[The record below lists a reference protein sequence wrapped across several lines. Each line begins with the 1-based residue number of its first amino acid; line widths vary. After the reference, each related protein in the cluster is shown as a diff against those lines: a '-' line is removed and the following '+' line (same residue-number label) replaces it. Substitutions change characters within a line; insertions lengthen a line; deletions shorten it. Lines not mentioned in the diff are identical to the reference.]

1 MITMKLKY
9 ILLSLFVVM
18 LFGFPS
24 CSDDDII
31 DCSASEAAIMAQ
43 LREHILLKDIIKKG
57 ELYQFNYEDKM
68 VELPVGDVAE
78 LVRNDSLWETRITL
92 VNGSSFTIPT
102 LGKNID
108 PFITSVNV
116 NPSHYNPLAA
126 NIVLNLPEQGF
137 IKMILHSKSG
147 HHEPDVT
154 YSFKSVE
161 KNQNITVL
169 GLYPNYKNR
178 VTLIYT
184 DKNGNE
190 RARSEVSVETEL
202 PSSIY
207 LPNEINVTAFNENKY
222 EDGMTLVNSWGESL
236 DDTSVPYIIDRD
248 GEIRWVL
255 DWDNHPD
262 LKYMCIDCGLTRM
275 KNGNYLTGDANHH
288 CLVEVDI
295 LGNIVHKWDFQ
306 AMGYNVHHATSESA
320 QGTIMACVCRVDA
333 KVADGSDCRIN
344 DHVVEFN
351 PQHNEIVREF
361 DFATMLDSAR
371 HHLTGAIDPKFPF
384 PQSASN
390 WLHNNG
396 ILRIGDEYLATG
408 RYQGIFKFTQRG
420 GVKWIISG
428 HEQWRK
434 NFRKILLAP
443 LHKDG
448 TPITDPEVISGRK
461 ACEDFDWPWGVHCC
475 VQLPNG
481 HYMAFDNG
489 YGRHFQKISPTFI
502 PYSRAVEYEVDEV
515 NMTVRQVWQY
525 GKERGRAFFA
535 PMASS
540 VEYLPVTGNRLIGCA
555 DYNVLSGFRQGARI
569 CEVDPKTNDVIFEV
583 ELVGG
588 NFHRVLRLPLYPDGL

>member
-1 MITMKLKY
+1 MNFKY
-9 ILLSLFVVM
+9 TLIALFAIFFIG
-18 LFGFPS
+18 LPS
-24 CSDDDII
+24 CSSDDVI
-31 DCSASEAAIMAQ
+31 DCSASETLIMDQ
-43 LREHILLKDIIKKG
+43 LKEHVLLKNIIKQDDN
-57 ELYQFNYEDKM
+57 YQFHYEDRV
-68 VELPVGDVAE
+68 VEIPISQVVDYVKI
-78 LVRNDSLWETRITL
+78 DSLWETRVTL
-92 VNGSSFTIPT
+92 TNGISYKIPT

-108 PFITSVNV
+108 SFITSINV
-116 NPSHYNPLAA
+116 NPSKYNPLAA
-126 NIVLNLPEQGF
+126 TIVVNLPEQGLMK
-137 IKMILHSKSG
+137 IIVHTKPG
-147 HHEPDVT
+147 NYEPDVT

-169 GLYPNYKNR
+169 GLYPNYTNR

-184 DKNGNE
+184 DKSGNE
-190 RARSEVSVETEL
+190 RARSEVAVKTEL
-202 PSSIY
+202 ATSIY
-207 LPNEINVTAFNENKY
+207 LPKEINVTAFNKNKY

-275 KNGNYLTGDANHH
+275 MNGNYLTGDANHH

-295 LGNIVHKWDFQ
+295 LGNLVHKWDFL
-306 AMGYNVHHATSESA
+306 AMGYNVHHATSETS
-320 QGTIMACVCRVDA
+320 QGNIMACVCRVDA
-333 KVADGSDCRIN
+333 KIAGGSDCRIN
-344 DHVVEFN
+344 DHVVEFD
-351 PQHNEIVREF
+351 PMHNEIVREF

-371 HHLTGAIDPKFPF
+371 HHLTGAIDPKYPF

-408 RYQGIFKFTQRG
+408 RYQGIFKFTKRG

-428 HEQWRK
+428 HDQWRK
-434 NFRKILLAP
+434 NYKRILLTP
-443 LHKDG
+443 LHTDG
-448 TPITDPEVISGRK
+448 TPITDPDVIAGRK
-461 ACEDFDWPWGVHCC
+461 ACEDFDWPWGAHCC

-481 HYMAFDNG
+481 NYMAFDNG
-489 YGRHFQKISPTFI
+489 YGRHYQKISPTFI
-502 PYSRAVEYEVDEV
+502 PYSRAVEYEVDEK

-525 GKERGRAFFA
+525 GKERGREFFA

-540 VEYLPVTGNRLIGCA
+540 VEYLPKTGNRLIGCA
-555 DYNVLSGFRQGARI
+555 DYNILSGWKQGARI
-569 CEVDPKTNDVIFEV
+569 CEVDPKSNEVVFEV

-588 NFHRVLRLPLYPDGL
+588 NFHRVLRLPLYPKGL